1 MSATSPSALAPTT
14 TVNEILNRIPEASGL
29 LLDRGIDTCCGG
41 GASLA
46 AACDDVDLDVAALL
60 DELRTLERSPA

>member
-1 MSATSPSALAPTT
+1 MSATSPSAIAPTT

>member
-1 MSATSPSALAPTT
+1 MSETSPSALAPTT

-46 AACDDVDLDVAALL
+46 TACDDAGLDLAALL
-60 DELRTLERSPA
+60 DALLTLERSST